1 MKDGQD
7 PDFLTRSAN
16 FKNICLN
23 AQQKT
28 TRRYCQIAV
37 RRTEDPGLY
46 SSQLLWA
53 GFCPPEFKC
62 QKTDVKC
69 QLVIKAP
76 STTGE
81 RNRHPKRLFGD
92 KWDEQCFEGA
102 SVSSLTTK
110 RAGAVTSGLARLT
123 ETNPAPCSLN
133 VKKRCLFC
141 SDYHMAQNNQF
152 LQKI

>member
-1 MKDGQD
+1 M
-7 PDFLTRSAN
+7 
-16 FKNICLN
+16 
-23 AQQKT
+23 
-28 TRRYCQIAV
+28 
-37 RRTEDPGLY
+37 
-46 SSQLLWA
+46 
-53 GFCPPEFKC
+53 
-62 QKTDVKC
+62 
-69 QLVIKAP
+69 IKAP

-141 SDYHMAQNNQF
+141 SDYHMA
-152 LQKI
+152 